1 MKLSALHA
9 RMLTVTIVLFGV
21 VATLSAVLT
30 MDILRRHLT
39 DEYVSK
45 GTAIAESIAAQAAE
59 LILTRDPATI
69 QAAMDQ
75 YLQLEGVAF
84 VYVVDDT
91 GRLVSHTFF
100 PEPPAEMLGQPGD
113 PQRVRVAHMETQG
126 TGGHIHIVAPILAG
140 AAGYVHVGM
149 DKAIIARHL
158 WSAGLKHVG
167 LMLVVF
173 MVCSVVLY
181 ILVNR
186 ISRPLTELTG
196 YAARLAAKDFDTPM
210 EITAGGEV
218 GALAWTM
225 RFMAGEISGLVDG
238 LTREV
243 DRSTSDLKETLGRLR
258 AIIGNMAD
266 GLLVLGE
273 DGRITLANPALG
285 QMYGLDPAALGGQ
298 EAEPCFG
305 PVVADLANQA
315 MESPG
320 RAVEAEVPLAGS
332 RTAKATATAIV
343 DQAAWGAPEVRGAV
357 ILLRDVTREK
367 EIDAIKT
374 DFITTVSHELRTPL
388 TSVLGFAK
396 LIRRKLGQEV
406 FPRLTDNG
414 DSTMKAVRQVNTN
427 LHIIAAEGQRLKC
440 LIDDVLDISKM
451 ESGRVEWQMA
461 PLSLAEAAAAAAA
474 ATRPLWRKKGL
485 EFSTG
490 VSEDLPT
497 VLGDRDRILQVLV
510 NLISNAVK
518 FTPSG
523 SVRLAAEMDRNRVL
537 VRVEDSGIG
546 IAAEYQERIFE
557 KFRQAGDTLTE
568 KPKGTGLGLA
578 ICKQIVEHHGGR
590 IWVRSA
596 PGAGSTFYFTLPIYA
611 NGTPE
616 TACDGPA

>member
-1 MKLSALHA
+1 MKLSVLHA

-30 MDILRRHLT
+30 MEILRRHLT

-75 YLQLEGVAF
+75 YLQIEGVAF
-84 VYVVDDT
+84 VYVMDDT
-91 GRLVSHTFF
+91 GRMVSHTFF
-100 PEPPAEMLGQPGD
+100 PEPPSEMLAQQGD
-113 PQRVRVAHMETQG
+113 PRRVVVAHMESRG
-126 TGGHIHIVAPILAG
+126 VGRHIHITAPILAG

-149 DKAIIARHL
+149 DKAIIEHHL

-186 ISRPLTELTG
+186 ISRPLTALTE
-196 YAARLAAKDFDTPM
+196 YASRLAAKDFDTPM
-210 EITAGGEV
+210 AITSGGEV

-266 GLLVLGE
+266 GLLVLGKNS
-273 DGRITLANPALG
+273 RITLANPALG
-285 QMYGLDPAALGGQ
+285 LMYGLDPAALPGQ
-298 EAEPCFG
+298 EAETHFG
-305 PVVADLANQA
+305 PVVADLAHQA

-320 RAVEAEVPLAGS
+320 RAAEAEVPLGRN

-343 DQAAWGAPEVRGAV
+343 DQADWGAPEVRGAV
-357 ILLRDVTREK
+357 ILFRDVTREK

-396 LIRRKLGQEV
+396 LIRRKLGHEV
-406 FPRLTDNG
+406 FPRLGDNE
-414 DSTMKAVRQVNTN
+414 DSTLKAVRQVNTN
-427 LHIIAAEGQRLKC
+427 LHIIATEGQRLKC

-461 PLSLAEAAAAAAA
+461 PLNLAEASVAAAA
-474 ATRPLWRKKGL
+474 ATGPLWRKKGL
-485 EFSTG
+485 DFATD

-497 VLGDRDRILQVLV
+497 VLGDRDRIIQVLV

-523 SVRLAAEMDRNRVL
+523 SVRLAAEMDRNRML
-537 VRVEDSGIG
+537 VRVEDTGIG
-546 IAAEYQERIFE
+546 IAAEHQERIFE

-596 PGAGSTFYFTLPIYA
+596 PGDGSTFYFTLPIYA
-611 NGTPE
+611 GAALDP
-616 TACDGPA
+616 ACDGPA

>member
-1 MKLSALHA
+1 
-9 RMLTVTIVLFGV
+9 MLAATIILFGV

-30 MDILRRHLT
+30 VAILRRHLT

-45 GTAIAESIAAQAAE
+45 GTAMAESIAAQAAE

-75 YLQLEGVAF
+75 YLQIEGVAF
-84 VYVVDDT
+84 VYVVDDA
-91 GRLVSHTFF
+91 GRLVSHTFI
-100 PEPPAEMLGQPGD
+100 PEPPAEMLGQRGD
-113 PQRVRVAHMETQG
+113 PRRVVVAHMESRRAG
-126 TGGHIHIVAPILAG
+126 SHIHITAPILAG

-173 MVCSVVLY
+173 MACSVVLY
-181 ILVNR
+181 LLVDR
-186 ISRPLTELTG
+186 ISRPLTELTE
-196 YAARLAAKDFDTPM
+196 YAARLAAKDFATPM
-210 EITAGGEV
+210 EINAGGEV
-218 GALAWTM
+218 GALAGTM
-225 RFMAGEISGLVDG
+225 RFMAGEISGLVAG

-243 DRSTSDLKETLGRLR
+243 DRATSDLKSTLGRLQ

-266 GLLVLGE
+266 GLLVL
-273 DGRITLANPALG
+273 DPDNRITQANPALG
-285 QMYGLDPAALGGQ
+285 RMFGLDPATLPGQ
-298 EAEPCFG
+298 EAEARFG
-305 PVVADLANQA
+305 AVVADLAHQA

-320 RAVEAEVPLAGS
+320 RAAEAEAPLGVG
-332 RTAKATATAIV
+332 RTGKAAATAILE
-343 DQAAWGAPEVRGAV
+343 QADWGAPVVRGAV
-357 ILLRDVTREK
+357 ILFRDITREK

-396 LIRRKLGQEV
+396 LIRRKLGRDI
-406 FPRLTDNG
+406 FPRLPEGREDTL
-414 DSTMKAVRQVNTN
+414 KAVRQVNTN
-427 LHIIAAEGQRLKC
+427 LHIIGAEGQRLKC

-451 ESGRVEWQMA
+451 ESGRVEWHMA
-461 PLSLAEAAAAAAA
+461 PLNLGEAAAAAAA
-474 ATRPLWRKKGL
+474 ATGPLWRRKCLRFENAVSDGL
-485 EFSTG
+485 
-490 VSEDLPT
+490 PA
-497 VLGDRDRILQVLV
+497 VLGDRDRIIQVLV

-523 SVRLAAEMDRNRVL
+523 ALRLAAEEDRSRML
-537 VRVEDSGIG
+537 VRVEDTGIG
-546 IAAEYQERIFE
+546 IAPEHQERIFE

-596 PGAGSTFYFTLPIYA
+596 PGAGSTFYFTLPLYA
-611 NGTPE
+611 DGAPDP
-616 TACDGPA
+616 AGAGPA